1 MDFIV
6 EDVVA
11 AMFHLGDN
19 LTFLQKRRD
28 KKFFSCQLND
38 EQIKRV
44 RKSLVMNEAFESKLD
59 IFSLVSK
66 HYLVQASGSSACA
79 CCSSSYSAYACYKSR
94 PHRPTGPL
102 HTVASRPCPAAPAR
116 PVVALTVHV
125 VHIAQLFLCMHL
137 LVPMG
142 YIVLACRPRPQRP
155 VHPTRN
161 SRMHPCDHCSF
172 SLVLVIPFLVQ
183 CIHSLIIRKRRK
195 ITSTHSSTLTIARP
209 NCQSHALARS
219 PCPGSPAHALD
230 RRPRL
235 VHARV
240 ATVYAV
246 LVHFTFSTDASSR
259 SPAASFVT
267 KKK

>member
-137 LVPMG
+137 LVHMG
-142 YIVLACRPRPQRP
+142 YILLADLVRSVQRILLASP
-155 VHPTRN
+155 VCTRATTAA
-161 SRMHPCDHCSF
+161 
-172 SLVLVIPFLVQ
+172 SL
-183 CIHSLIIRKRRK
+183 
-195 ITSTHSSTLTIARP
+195 SS
-209 NCQSHALARS
+209 SSS
-219 PCPGSPAHALD
+219 PCSSNA
-230 RRPRL
+230 
-235 VHARV
+235 
-240 ATVYAV
+240 
-246 LVHFTFSTDASSR
+246 STG
-259 SPAASFVT
+259 
-267 KKK
+267 